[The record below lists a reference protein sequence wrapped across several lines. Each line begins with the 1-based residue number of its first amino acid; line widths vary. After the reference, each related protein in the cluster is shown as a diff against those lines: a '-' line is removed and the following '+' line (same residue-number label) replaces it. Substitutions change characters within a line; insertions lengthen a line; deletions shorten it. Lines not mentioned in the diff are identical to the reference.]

1 MKNDTHRYVP
11 IGNKW
16 HHILVNVEE
25 WRMRLKGMRW
35 HITSSIAEKSFRKIC
50 VKCCTPS
57 PNEMRL
63 RASGFLYRFYQH
75 IWTIFYPSFV
85 SYAHLWW
92 QANVQTEVENQRR
105 GEKVKKNFLSEA
117 NYDLTIECAT
127 QSNLWDHFVLR
138 CAALRVLTRFI
149 HRCIYTFIHPLTG
162 SGIKHY
168 YYDSEQRNW
177 WIRAK
182 KCGEMARGERESKR
196 IIAERFISSHVSS
209 GKNMRM
215 VEGANTHLD
224 KLALN
229 V

>member
-92 QANVQTEVENQRR
+92 QANVRTEVENQRR
-105 GEKVKKNFLSEA
+105 GEKAKKNFLSEA

-127 QSNLWDHFVLR
+127 QSNLWDYFVLR
-138 CAALRVLTRFI
+138 CAALRCVACI
-149 HRCIYTFIHPLTG
+149 NPIYTPVHLHIHSPAYWFRDKTLLLWFWAT
-162 SGIKHY
+162 KLMNP
-168 YYDSEQRNW
+168 SEKMW
-177 WIRAK
+177 WN
-182 KCGEMARGERESKR
+182 GQGRE
-196 IIAERFISSHVSS
+196 
-209 GKNMRM
+209 GK
-215 VEGANTHLD
+215 
-224 KLALN
+224 
-229 V
+229 